1 MAEKDPTNLMQYDFL
16 GDVNQYVNTPT
27 GGNIW
32 EKQAALYR
40 QDAMAGVVRANQIS
54 AILQPMVTQQK
65 IAKEA
70 RRQELIAY
78 ANASPEIDDSLLYE
92 GISDI
97 ATDIMKSDGMSYR
110 EITRQLAGMNPMHPD
125 YDVLTKQLNTIN
137 EKAGQLQRDNDKL
150 LSIRNSI
157 TADTIDEWSDGM
169 TEDEDSMYTDIK
181 LGNSENFQNVDGKL
195 AWVNP
200 NVENATPI
208 FLKDINAEG
217 PTFKNNVSLETH
229 HTLRNAVVGSKSY
242 DPVQMNYKIG
252 TFFNSVGNNGVKS
265 LIFDGEG
272 DNGMDFNTSE
282 WFSRWYADNNI
293 TDPEAQ
299 LQEYNRIKREGVTT
313 FGADGIT
320 SVKDHF
326 AKWYEG
332 EFSSIKGMNVAP
344 EEKETGESGFKP
356 LTITG
361 NAKLKYTGSDG
372 KTQYFPHETLNN
384 VGNALTNREDV
395 PLSGGKTLKWDG
407 NTYKLDGRPISKQG
421 IFGMVLG
428 SNPNRFP
435 SALLNSGMY
444 LSIPDWNTQAASNT
458 PVGVLAPGM
467 TYNSKG
473 EIVEVKS
480 F

>member
-16 GDVNQYVNTPT
+16 DDVNQYVNTPT

-92 GISDI
+92 GISDV
-97 ATDIMKSDGMSYR
+97 ATDIMKSGGMSYR

-125 YDVLTKQLNTIN
+125 YDILTKQLNTIN
-137 EKAGQLQRDNDKL
+137 DRAGQLQRDNDKL

-169 TEDEDSMYTDIK
+169 TEDEDLMYTDIK

-195 AWVNP
+195 AWINP
-200 NVENATPI
+200 NIENATPI

-229 HTLRNAVVGSKSY
+229 HTLRNAVINSNSY

-252 TFFNSVGNNGVKS
+252 TFFNNVGNNGVKS

-344 EEKETGESGFKP
+344 GKKETGESGFKP

-361 NAKLKYTGSDG
+361 NAKLKYMDNDG
-372 KTQYFPHETLNN
+372 QTQYFPHETLNN
-384 VGNALTNREDV
+384 VGNALANREDI
-395 PLSGGKTLKWDG
+395 PLSGGNTLKWD
-407 NTYKLDGRPISKQG
+407 
-421 IFGMVLG
+421 
-428 SNPNRFP
+428 
-435 SALLNSGMY
+435 
-444 LSIPDWNTQAASNT
+444 
-458 PVGVLAPGM
+458 
-467 TYNSKG
+467 
-473 EIVEVKS
+473 
-480 F
+480 